1 MIPRRFI
8 PAEFNVCLAVLVFS
22 LPVHLFSRFA
32 VGHLLYSF
40 STTTPSD
47 TPTLDLPTRTTFSKR
62 LIAKFF
68 HGSSFVPVFGCR
80 ADRLADL
87 RLSEGVEIRRC
98 IKRGFCRRGD
108 RPARHRC
115 TPALPAF
122 FRCTVCPNERVCT
135 RPQLYGGDREF
146 VTWELLTITEPPI
159 NTPQRTKVIWLEIQ
173 INRSR
178 NRLRCQLFSSAME
191 CFALRWQCF
200 PF

>member
-98 IKRGFCRRGD
+98 IKRGSAAEAID
-108 RPARHRC
+108 RPATDARQLCQR
-115 TPALPAF
+115 F
-122 FRCTVCPNERVCT
+122 FAARYAPTNAYVLGRSST
-135 RPQLYGGDREF
+135 A
-146 VTWELLTITEPPI
+146 
-159 NTPQRTKVIWLEIQ
+159 EIG
-173 INRSR
+173 S
-178 NRLRCQLFSSAME
+178 L
-191 CFALRWQCF
+191 
-200 PF
+200 